1 MSLAIDGLISGL
13 DTTSMITSLMKIEAV
28 PQTLLKNKVTSTQN
42 YISALQ
48 ALNTKV
54 ASLGE
59 LATKTAKPES
69 LQLLTATTSAPSVT
83 AKTATGAVQG
93 GVEFLVDRLAQSQ
106 QTVSPVLTEWMDRPP
121 VLTFVGKDGTR
132 TEVTAA
138 SASLDDVVKAVN
150 ASGAGVSATKV
161 DAGGG
166 SYRVQFTAT
175 ETGAAGGFD
184 VYRGAQGGAPK
195 AKDALT
201 ASGGVTVRS
210 AQDAAVTL
218 WAGTAAA
225 RSVTSPT
232 NTFDGLLT
240 GVAVTVTE
248 VSTKPIS
255 VTVGRDDAGI
265 AGVAKS
271 LVDGLNAIFTSVE
284 NQTKVST
291 TTNSAGNTVTTGGVF
306 SGDSTVRD
314 VDQRLLSAATM
325 PVNGR
330 SPSSIGISITKTGSI
345 EYDAEK
351 FATALKDD
359 PAGTQAMVSEIAS
372 RVSTAASASSDK
384 YTGQITMKITG
395 QQSEVRVL
403 GDQVEAWDRR
413 LDTRRST
420 LERTYA
426 ALEVALSNLN
436 SQSSWLSGQLASLN
450 SGSSS

>member
-1 MSLAIDGLISGL
+1 MSLAIDGLVSGL
-13 DTTSMITSLMKIEAV
+13 DTTTMITSLMKIEAV
-28 PQTLLKNKVTSTQN
+28 PQTLLKSKVTSTQN

-83 AKTATGAVQG
+83 AKAAAGAVQG
-93 GVEFLVDRLAQSQ
+93 GVEFLVDTLAQTQ
-106 QTVSPVLTEWMDRPP
+106 QTVSPVLTQWMDQPP
-121 VLTFVGKDGTR
+121 VLTFVGKDGTK

-138 SASLDDVVKAVN
+138 SRSLDDVVTAVN
-150 ASGAGVSATKV
+150 ASGAGISATKV

-166 SYRVQFTAT
+166 SFRIQFTAT
-175 ETGAAGGFD
+175 ESGAAGGFD
-184 VYRGAQGGAPK
+184 VYRGAQGGAPR
-195 AKDALT
+195 AKDLLT
-201 ASGGVTVRS
+201 ANGGVTVRA
-210 AQDAAVTL
+210 AQDASVTL
-218 WAGTAAA
+218 WAGTTAA
-225 RSVTSPT
+225 RSVTSST

-240 GVAVTVTE
+240 GVSVTVTE
-248 VSTKPIS
+248 TSTKPIS

-265 AGVAKS
+265 AGVAKT
-271 LVDGLNAIFTSVE
+271 LVDGLNGIFTLVD

-291 TTNSAGNTVTTGGVF
+291 TTNAAGNTVTTGGIF

-314 VDQRLLSAATM
+314 VDQRLLSAATL

-330 SPSSIGISITKTGSI
+330 SPSSIGISVTKTGSI
-345 EYDAEK
+345 EYDADR

-372 RVSTAASASSDK
+372 RVATAATASSDR

-413 LDTRRST
+413 LETRRST

-450 SGSSS
+450 TGSSS

>member
-1 MSLAIDGLISGL
+1 MSLAIDGLVSGL
-13 DTTSMITSLMKIEAV
+13 DTTTMITSLMKIEAV
-28 PQTLLKNKVTSTQN
+28 PQTLLKSKVTSTQN

-54 ASLGE
+54 AALGE
-59 LATKTAKPES
+59 LAGKTAKPES
-69 LQLLTATTSAPSVT
+69 LQLLTATSSATSVT
-83 AKTATGAVQG
+83 AKVAPGAVQG
-93 GVEFLVDRLAQSQ
+93 GVEFLVEGLAQSQ
-106 QTVSPVLTEWMDRPP
+106 QTVSPVLTQWMDQPP
-121 VLTFVGKDGTR
+121 VLTIVGKDGTT

-138 SASLDDVVKAVN
+138 STSLDDMVTAVN
-150 ASGAGVSATKV
+150 ASGTGISATKV

-166 SYRVQFTAT
+166 SFRIQFTAT
-175 ETGAAGGFD
+175 ESGAAAGFD
-184 VYRGAQGGAPK
+184 LYRGAQGATPT
-195 AKDALT
+195 ATDLLT
-201 ASGGVTVRS
+201 ASGGVTVRA
-210 AQDAAVTL
+210 AQDASVTL
-218 WAGTAAA
+218 WAGTTAA

-240 GVAVTVTE
+240 GVSVTVGE
-248 VSTKPIS
+248 VSAKPAS

-271 LVDGLNAIFTSVE
+271 LVDGLNGIFTLVD
-284 NQTKVST
+284 NQTRVST
-291 TTNSAGNTVTTGGVF
+291 TTNVLGNSVTTGGIF

-314 VDQRLLSAATM
+314 VDQRLLSAATL

-345 EYDAEK
+345 EYDADR
-351 FATALKDD
+351 FAAALKND

-372 RVSTAASASSDK
+372 RVATAATASSDR

-413 LDTRRST
+413 LETRRST
-420 LERTYA
+420 LERTYS

-450 SGSSS
+450 TGSS